1 MGLDAGLGEIRDAH
15 AGAAHL
21 LGRVLKGIE
30 GGDDPRAGGGLVA
43 LLVEQAGGIS
53 VNGSVRTMDIEPKA
67 LHERTPLVM
76 GSADEVEHVLRHVRG

>member
-1 MGLDAGLGEIRDAH
+1 M
-15 AGAAHL
+15 
-21 LGRVLKGIE
+21 
-30 GGDDPRAGGGLVA
+30 
-43 LLVEQAGGIS
+43 S